1 METDTPDRLAWG
13 KMALIRD
20 YVVSLAGAMA
30 DAPLPC
36 RPWTRRPRRFAISS
50 RRSGRCG
57 PMVLAQLGMSAL
69 KTRADLQRLAV
80 GLQALGV

>member
-1 METDTPDRLAWG
+1 
-13 KMALIRD
+13 MASRGRRD

-30 DAPLPC
+30 DGALAVPPADTTAMEIRYLKS
-36 RPWTRRPRRFAISS
+36 TL
-50 RRSGRCG
+50 G
-57 PMVLAQLGMSAL
+57 PMLAIVLTQLGMSAL